1 MTDHETIAELEERIS
16 LLYAALIRAELKA
29 HCMREAKRICEE
41 EKHDVE

>member
-29 HCMREAKRICEE
+29 HGMREEKKQICDE
-41 EKHDVE
+41 EKEK

>member
-1 MTDHETIAELEERIS
+1 MTDTETIEELELRIK

-29 HCMREAKRICEE
+29 HGMREAKRICEE